1 MTLPPIV
8 AEYAAT
14 YEQEHGKRLS
24 RQVLQ
29 TIAYF
34 ERLGKAL
41 RGLGRGDAKKGR
53 KPLPFPVFYDLT
65 RYVID
70 DDAKEDNCTQI
81 YAELMQEYYKDGYD
95 RNAS

>member
-8 AEYAAT
+8 AEFAAT
-14 YEQEHGKRLS
+14 YEQEHGKQLS
-24 RQVLQ
+24 KQFLQ
-29 TIAYF
+29 IITYF

-41 RGLGRGDAKKGR
+41 RDLGRDDAKKGR
-53 KPLPFPVFYDLT
+53 KPLAFSVFYDLT

-81 YAELMQEYYKDGYD
+81 YAELMQEYYHDGY
-95 RNAS
+95 RL